1 MRYPKNEISRLDK
14 AAIVADKIQKH
25 WAIKLVLRP
34 IFLVLIPAA
43 FIAYLTNANFHLE
56 VDEAFPSAKDF
67 LTTDL
72 TFIGLAILWAYPSL
86 LITLSG
92 IISERAKK
100 NKDQMPV
107 ENLYALLRC
116 LDGVVGLKESR
127 FRNFLSNNTSKNG
140 TEEKEVFRSITQPQ
154 IQIAELTRA
163 ICDLFNAL
171 YPESNQKL
179 IRVVLAQLNG
189 GRVEEIPVHYP
200 NDEDPVASLEVLNSP
215 SSTIMTCLK
224 QRKIIVVSSIKKEVT
239 RHHKKRRFNP
249 SAAKEEGSI
258 ICYPIKWGK
267 SDIPFVVSIHC
278 DQDGLFKEA
287 ETAYYEFLL
296 ERFELRLRLEYNL
309 ALIRRETDK

>member
-14 AAIVADKIQKH
+14 AAIVADRIQRH
-25 WAIKLVLRP
+25 WSIRLIIRP
-34 IFLVLIPAA
+34 IFLVLIPTA
-43 FIAYLTNANFHLE
+43 FILYYTNTNFQLK
-56 VDEAFPSAKDF
+56 VDEAFPWVKKFFTQGSTF
-67 LTTDL
+67 LS
-72 TFIGLAILWAYPSL
+72 LAILWAYPSL

-92 IISERAKK
+92 FISDRAKK
-100 NKDQMPV
+100 NRDQMPV

-116 LDGVVGLKESR
+116 LDSVVGLKENR
-127 FRNFLSNNTSKNG
+127 FRNFLNDPNLKNG
-140 TEEKEVFRSITQPQ
+140 AAEKGVFRAITQPQ

-179 IRVVLAQLNG
+179 IRVVLAQLSEG
-189 GRVEEIPVHYP
+189 KVEGIPVYYP
-200 NDEDPVASLEVLNSP
+200 NDEDPIASLEVLNSS

-224 QRKIIVVSSIKKEVT
+224 QRKIVVVSSIKKEVT

-267 SDIPFVVSIHC
+267 SDIPFIVSIHC
-278 DQDGLFKEA
+278 DQDGLFKET
-287 ETAYYEFLL
+287 ETAYYQFLL
-296 ERFELRLRLEYNL
+296 ERFELRLKLEYNL
-309 ALIRRETDK
+309 ALIRRETDR